1 MTPRKKKLRIT
12 QISLIIF
19 GIMVFYFS
27 YYFKKFNF
35 SNEEIL
41 SSSAQ
46 SQIERDLEKE
56 QNSEDNVFYNIEYSG
71 LDLSG
76 NRYILKSK
84 EAKTSKNSP
93 NVISMVK
100 VTANFYFKDNTIL
113 KVISDEALYNSLTLD
128 MDFSQNVKAIYQGS
142 ELLAQNA
149 KFSNSES
156 FLKVSNNVI
165 INDERGK
172 ISADELIFDIKEK
185 KLNISSFDKNKI
197 NANVNINEKKF

>member
-1 MTPRKKKLRIT
+1 
-12 QISLIIF
+12 
-19 GIMVFYFS
+19 
-27 YYFKKFNF
+27 
-35 SNEEIL
+35 
-41 SSSAQ
+41 
-46 SQIERDLEKE
+46 
-56 QNSEDNVFYNIEYSG
+56 
-71 LDLSG
+71 
-76 NRYILKSK
+76 
-84 EAKTSKNSP
+84 
-93 NVISMVK
+93 MVK